1 MSEYLVQ
8 RQSLENIA
16 DEIRVLSGTTEPL
29 GLTEMATNV
38 NDANDEVADQTDLIA
53 QLASALQGKSVPGG
67 GEDVT
72 AEVTAQITLIDDLEA
87 AVDALP
93 DAGSGGVETCTVK
106 LGDLSYASMRP
117 YCYSYTHLDDNGNV
131 TSTAVKNNSTS
142 MVTLNNVI
150 CGSVVTV
157 YWYQY
162 FPTNNLGLTNATLLT
177 SYDNYFNAFRITASA
192 GGTASIYGDMSSVG
206 GSND

>member
-1 MSEYLVQ
+1 MSEYLVK

-53 QLASALQGKSVPGG
+53 QVVSALQGKSVPGG

-72 AEVTAQITLIDDLEA
+72 AETATYTNLLTDLEA

-93 DAGSGGVETCTVK
+93 DAGHGAIETCTVV
-106 LGDLSYASMRP
+106 LRGTASNYRP
-117 YCYSYTHLDDNGNV
+117 YYCSYTAVGDNGNIMG
-131 TSTAVKNNSTS
+131 AAIGPNSAIDI
-142 MVTLNNVI
+142 TLTNVV
-150 CGSVVTV
+150 CGSAVTV
-157 YWYQY
+157 RWYNSGN
-162 FPTNNLGLTNATLLT
+162 TSSLSNATIIASPSSSFSAYL
-177 SYDNYFNAFRITASA
+177 ITAPASDTATITYA
-192 GGTASIYGDMSSVG
+192 GGG
-206 GSND
+206 GGN

>member
-1 MSEYLVQ
+1 
-8 RQSLENIA
+8 
-16 DEIRVLSGTTEPL
+16 
-29 GLTEMATNV
+29 MA
-38 NDANDEVADQTDLIA
+38 A
-53 QLASALQGKSVPGG
+53 QLNINTEKIEKIKTQVQGINDTANAQATTISEIAALLEGKSVPGG

-72 AEVTAQITLIDDLEA
+72 AEVTAQSTLIDDLEA

-93 DAGSGGVETCTVK
+93 DAGDDEVETCTVE
-106 LGDLSYASMRP
+106 LGRDRDSFRP

-162 FPTNNLGLTNATLLT
+162 FPTYNLGLTNATLLT

-192 GGTASIYGDMSSVG
+192 GGTASIYGSTASGG

>member
-1 MSEYLVQ
+1 
-8 RQSLENIA
+8 
-16 DEIRVLSGTTEPL
+16 
-29 GLTEMATNV
+29 MA
-38 NDANDEVADQTDLIA
+38 A
-53 QLASALQGKSVPGG
+53 QLNLNTEKIEKIKTQVQGINDTALAQASTIAEIAALLEGKSVPGG

-72 AEVTAQITLIDDLEA
+72 AEVTAQTTLIDDLEA
-87 AVDALP
+87 AVEALP
-93 DAGSGGVETCTVK
+93 DAGDDEVETCTVE
-106 LGDLSYASMRP
+106 LGRGNLDSFRP

-162 FPTNNLGLTNATLLT
+162 FSTNNLGLTNATLLT

-192 GGTASIYGDMSSVG
+192 GGTASIYGDMSSAG
-206 GSND
+206 GSN